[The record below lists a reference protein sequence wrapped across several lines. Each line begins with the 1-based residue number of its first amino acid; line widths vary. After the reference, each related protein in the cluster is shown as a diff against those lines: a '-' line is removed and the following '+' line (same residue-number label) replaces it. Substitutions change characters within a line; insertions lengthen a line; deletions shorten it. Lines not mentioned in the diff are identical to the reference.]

1 MFLRLLLLF
10 TIVPIVELALLIEVG
25 RQIGSLPTVAL
36 VLVTGAAGAALARS
50 QGLLAFQR
58 LRQGFGQ
65 GQSPGDALLDG
76 VLVLVGGLLLL
87 TPGILT
93 DLVGFGVL
101 LPSTRKL
108 IRRYL
113 REAIARRLQPNTIH
127 TTNFTVS

>member
-1 MFLRLLLLF
+1 MFFRLLLLF

-36 VLVTGAAGAALARS
+36 VLITGIAGAALARS

-76 VLVLVGGLLLL
+76 VLVLAGGLLLL

-93 DLVGFGVL
+93 DLIGFSAL
-101 LPSTRKL
+101 LPFTRKL

-113 REAIARRLQPNTIH
+113 KEAIARLIQTNAIH
-127 TTNFTVS
+127 TNFTVS

>member
-1 MFLRLLLLF
+1 MFFRLLLLF

-25 RQIGSLPTVAL
+25 RQIGSLATVAL
-36 VLVTGAAGAALARS
+36 VLVTGAAGATLARS
-50 QGLLAFQR
+50 QGLLAFRR

-93 DLVGFGVL
+93 DLVGFSVL
-101 LPSTRKL
+101 LPSTRRL
-108 IRRYL
+108 IRRYVK
-113 REAIARRLQPNTIH
+113 EAIARRLQPNTNH
-127 TTNFTVS
+127 STHYTVS